1 MKRMCSLLLA
11 VLAVLSLCACQP
23 QSPPESLLPEVS
35 PAPGTS
41 VPESIPPESE
51 RVPVLESSS
60 VPEAPIPQEEPEPAP
75 EETPEPKLVASPGVE
90 VKTLLTWNR
99 EEKEIALGPCFW
111 GKKQIVYETE
121 GVARRALGLDLETGE
136 LDFTIPLPEDYY
148 LREVLGEPGRFLVMG
163 KTGCRNYI
171 WREDGWLGRYPDYI
185 LPEQAQK
192 AMEYYDLQYCHF
204 LWDYLPE
211 ENLLAWTQGDG
222 IWLAKM
228 DGSDARLAIPSKE
241 VFDRPEFDWDK
252 QDSYTAKYF
261 DLPNPNTDTG
271 PLLVEP
277 RLMNNGKILAASAYF
292 YCPLLEAN
300 GNVNGLEILDIAIG
314 ERTWYP
320 KEKINTPLEF
330 LDKKTLVLESQK
342 INVVEK
348 TAQLF
353 PLEHWYEWPS
363 GHGYSA
369 DGVHFFGTMYGGL
382 IGYTWDGKD
391 EFYFPYAEYEKEQIP
406 MLLSIKEGW
415 ISLSRPVDSRR
426 VLCTY
431 RKGGWSGAE
440 ETLLLV
446 TAPETAQ

>member
-41 VPESIPPESE
+41 VPESIPPEPE

-185 LPEQAQK
+185 LRSE
-192 AMEYYDLQYCHF
+192 EHTSELQS
-204 LWDYLPE
+204 P
-211 ENLLAWTQGDG
+211 
-222 IWLAKM
+222 
-228 DGSDARLAIPSKE
+228 
-241 VFDRPEFDWDK
+241 
-252 QDSYTAKYF
+252 
-261 DLPNPNTDTG
+261 
-271 PLLVEP
+271 
-277 RLMNNGKILAASAYF
+277 
-292 YCPLLEAN
+292 
-300 GNVNGLEILDIAIG
+300 
-314 ERTWYP
+314 
-320 KEKINTPLEF
+320 
-330 LDKKTLVLESQK
+330 
-342 INVVEK
+342 
-348 TAQLF
+348 
-353 PLEHWYEWPS
+353 
-363 GHGYSA
+363 
-369 DGVHFFGTMYGGL
+369 
-382 IGYTWDGKD
+382 
-391 EFYFPYAEYEKEQIP
+391 
-406 MLLSIKEGW
+406 
-415 ISLSRPVDSRR
+415 
-426 VLCTY
+426 
-431 RKGGWSGAE
+431 
-440 ETLLLV
+440 
-446 TAPETAQ
+446 